1 MEPKKKGTKG
11 KIQDKSVD
19 QKTSGEQPEKLS
31 SEDYSLS
38 VKKYLSIVGVG
49 KRYHD
54 AILKRTKI
62 QNELKT
68 LIDNLDGH
76 IKAGRG
82 MVILG
87 SVGTGKTCCLVVLIK
102 AFLCK
107 NGYRVLGDTENTLR
121 LDFSIVFTRSSDLFN
136 LICEKKEPFI
146 DKCLNANILMID
158 DFGQEY
164 DHDFPFSKFEDL
176 VEYRY
181 ANQLST
187 FVTSN
192 LTPDALINKNKYQ
205 RVVDRWRECNDIIQI
220 IGPSMRRQQS

>member
-1 MEPKKKGTKG
+1 
-11 KIQDKSVD
+11 
-19 QKTSGEQPEKLS
+19 LS
-31 SEDYSLS
+31 SEYFLS
-38 VKKYLSIVGVG
+38 VKKYLSDRKVG

-54 AILKRTKI
+54 AICEETKI
-62 QNELKT
+62 QGELRT
-68 LIDNLDGH
+68 FIDNLNGH

-87 SVGTGKTCCLVVLIK
+87 AVGTGKTCCLVVLIK
-102 AFLCK
+102 ALLCK
-107 NGYRVLGDTENTLR
+107 DGYRVLGDAENNIIR

-146 DKCLNANILMID
+146 DKCLNADILMID

-164 DHDFPFSKFEDL
+164 DHSFPFSKFEDL

-192 LTPDALINKNKYQ
+192 LTPDALKNNNKYQ
-205 RVVDRWRECNDIIQI
+205 RVVDRWRESNIII
-220 IGPSMRRQQS
+220 NISGSSMRKTLK